1 MIFTERMKQLVAVV
15 LDKDTEAV
23 TRELLR
29 QGVLHF
35 TKVAE
40 VDRSVADKVQEVSPK
55 VSEALIA
62 EIRKRIES
70 FFAMGGEKRLPDIE
84 LRIEDLKVVD
94 LEETNRVLDKL
105 AARIQEIRDQQ
116 QALQQEI
123 LKLEDIRRQLDLF
136 GDLSAGIQARSQYS
150 YLNIQSGSIRSSL
163 LDGFSQA
170 LEEVPSV
177 QINAGA
183 DENQTNL
190 LLITMKRDEGAVNK
204 ILDQYGWV
212 EVEMPHE
219 VRGGREEALRDVEPK
234 LARLRESQG
243 KLKAEVQQI
252 IRENRPLLE
261 RTWANL
267 RLNELYT
274 RIQTYFSKT
283 ARTVIFSGWLPADRR
298 AALAAGIR
306 RVAGERCYLEWHD
319 PKEVP
324 EPEQAAVPVRFNNPK
339 LLSPFQM
346 LVRNYSIPEYG
357 TVEPTVFVAV
367 AYLIM
372 FGLMF
377 ADVGHGIVL
386 MLGALLGL
394 LTYRG
399 QSDNVRNLFKLV
411 IWCGAAAVV
420 AGALFGSY
428 FGMQWFRPLWFD
440 FHGIVSGESQGGY
453 RVKSIYDILL
463 ITLYFG
469 IAVIGL
475 GLALNWINLVAKGR
489 WFRLVFD
496 KGGLLG
502 SWIYAGGVYIAY
514 FYVRHD
520 YRQLPSGNLLLL
532 LAGLPALLLFLK
544 APLEFRQ
551 HEDRSFTIF
560 TPIDFLMEWILELL
574 EIFTGYL
581 ANTLSFMRVAGL
593 GIAHVSL
600 MMAFFIIA
608 GMVEG
613 PGGEYT
619 IGSYLILAFGNILV
633 IALEGLSAGIQ
644 SLRLNYYEFFSK
656 YFSGTGKIYA
666 PVSLRKDS

>member
-15 LDKDTEAV
+15 LDKDAEAV

-170 LEEVPSV
+170 LQEVPSV

-243 KLKAEVQQI
+243 KLKAEVQQL

-357 TVEPTVFVAV
+357 TVEPTVFVAI

-386 MLGALLGL
+386 ILGALLGL

-399 QSDNVRNLFKLV
+399 ESDNVRNLFKLV

-453 RVKSIYDILL
+453 QVKSIYDILL

-551 HEDRSFTIF
+551 HQDRSFTIF

-608 GMVEG
+608 GMVQG

-619 IGSYLILAFGNILV
+619 IGSYLILVFGNILV

>member
-1 MIFTERMKQLVAVV
+1 M
-15 LDKDTEAV
+15 
-23 TRELLR
+23 
-29 QGVLHF
+29 
-35 TKVAE
+35 
-40 VDRSVADKVQEVSPK
+40 
-55 VSEALIA
+55 
-62 EIRKRIES
+62 
-70 FFAMGGEKRLPDIE
+70 
-84 LRIEDLKVVD
+84 
-94 LEETNRVLDKL
+94 
-105 AARIQEIRDQQ
+105 
-116 QALQQEI
+116 
-123 LKLEDIRRQLDLF
+123 
-136 GDLSAGIQARSQYS
+136 
-150 YLNIQSGSIRSSL
+150 
-163 LDGFSQA
+163 
-170 LEEVPSV
+170 
-177 QINAGA
+177 
-183 DENQTNL
+183 
-190 LLITMKRDEGAVNK
+190 
-204 ILDQYGWV
+204 
-212 EVEMPHE
+212 
-219 VRGGREEALRDVEPK
+219 RGGKDDALREIEPK
-234 LARLRESQG
+234 LARLRERQG

-252 IRENRPLLE
+252 IRENRPMLE

-267 RLNELYT
+267 RLNELYV

-283 ARTVIFSGWLPADRR
+283 ARTVIFSGWLPVDRR

-324 EPEQAAVPVRFNNPK
+324 EPERATVPVRFKNPK
-339 LLSPFQM
+339 LLAPFQM
-346 LVRNYSIPEYG
+346 LVQNYSIPEYG

-386 MLGALLGL
+386 MLGALLGM
-394 LTYRG
+394 LTYKG
-399 QSDNVRNLFKLV
+399 ESGNIRNLFKLV
-411 IWCGAAAVV
+411 LWCGAAAVV
-420 AGALFGSY
+420 TGALLGSY

-453 RVKSIYDILL
+453 RVKSIYDVLL

-475 GLALNWINLVAKGR
+475 GLVLNWINLVARRR
-489 WFRLVFD
+489 WFQLVFD

-532 LAGLPALLLFLK
+532 LAGLPALFLFLK
-544 APLEFRQ
+544 APLQLFR
-551 HEDRSFTIF
+551 HRERPF
-560 TPIDFLMEWILELL
+560 TPFTLLDFLMEWILELL
-574 EIFTGYL
+574 EIFSGYL

-600 MMAFFIIA
+600 LIAFFSIA
-608 GMVEG
+608 GMVKG
-613 PGGEYT
+613 PGGDYT
-619 IGSYLILAFGNILV
+619 IGSYLILVLGNGLV

-666 PVSLRKDS
+666 PVSLRKVS